1 MKKSI
6 IIIFVIA
13 QYFVGLK
20 AKADEGMWLPL
31 LVERL
36 NYVDMQKM
44 GCQLTAEEI
53 YSINNTSLKDAIVV
67 LNNGQCSGFMVS
79 DQGLFFTNHHC
90 ARSYIQSHTTLEKD
104 YLLNGFWA
112 KEKYD
117 ELRNDK
123 LTASFL
129 IRMEDVT
136 NKILPY
142 VNESMTE
149 EKRIAII
156 DSISI
161 AIVKSATIGTSYTAK
176 VLPFF
181 QGNEYYLIVNEIF
194 KDVRL
199 VGTPPDAIGEFGTQS
214 DNWKWPR
221 HVSDFTLLRI
231 YTGPDG
237 KPADYSKKNIPLKSK
252 KYLPLSTKG
261 VKKGD
266 FTMSLGYPFK
276 TDRFI
281 TSYGVKVATDNFN
294 PYFVDIRKNLL
305 ATMKKEMDADPEI
318 NIKYTAKY
326 YTIDN
331 YYKYYVAQSEQ
342 LQKFNIYSKK
352 VAIEEALKN
361 WINSDDSKQL
371 KYANLLTD
379 LEKGYKKIGELT
391 TPMVCYR
398 QAILNPIELFSYA
411 NTFNDLLKQLKATP
425 VDQEAVNKLTQSL
438 TYAAKIYFKSYNKE
452 TDKKICAEMLTLFAK
467 HVPSE
472 YYPEIWTTTIE
483 KKYKNNIS
491 SFVNDLYENS
501 IFANRDKVIEF
512 LTQPDYK
519 KLEKDIAYTSML
531 SFYDRYAK
539 ISDIYK
545 NETYDISKGNRLFTK
560 AILEMNN
567 DKVFYPNANGTMR
580 LTYGKVTD
588 YTSGLS
594 IKYPFYSTLDEMML
608 KEVNKP
614 NSDLII
620 PDRLKELYKNKDYG
634 KYASDSTLNLCFITD
649 NDIIGGMSGA
659 PVINGTGEIIGI
671 MFDINWEATSSDLFF
686 DEQYQRS
693 IAVDIRYVLFIIDK
707 YAEASNIMNELTY
720 TE

>member
-1 MKKSI
+1 MKKFLFILLMIWLSI
-6 IIIFVIA
+6 IGSKV
-13 QYFVGLK
+13 
-20 AKADEGMWLPL
+20 KADEGMWLPL
-31 LVERL
+31 FIERL

-44 GCQLTAEEI
+44 GCHLTPEEI
-53 YSINNTSLKDAIVV
+53 YSVNNASLKDAIVV

-79 DQGLFFTNHHC
+79 DQGLFLTNHHC
-90 ARSYIQSHTTLEKD
+90 ARSYIQNHTTLEKD

-112 KEKYD
+112 SEMYD

-142 VNESMTE
+142 LNENITE
-149 EKRIAII
+149 AKRITVI
-156 DSISI
+156 DSISLVLI
-161 AIVKSATIGTSYTAK
+161 KNATVGTSYTAK

-181 QGNEYYLIVNEIF
+181 EGNEYYLIVNEVF

-199 VGTPPDAIGEFGTQS
+199 VGAPPDAVGEFGNQS

-221 HVSDFTLLRI
+221 HVGDFTFFRI
-231 YTGPDG
+231 YSGPDG
-237 KPADYSKKNIPLKSK
+237 KPANYSKKNIPLKSK

-261 VKKGD
+261 IKKGD
-266 FTMSLGYPFK
+266 FTMSLGYPYK

-281 TSYGVKVATDNFN
+281 TSFGVKVSSEKLI
-294 PYFVDIRKNLL
+294 PYFLDIRKNLL

-342 LQKFNIYSKK
+342 LQKFNIYNKK

-361 WINSDDSKQL
+361 WINSDDSKKL
-371 KYANLLTD
+371 AYGTLLTD

-425 VDQEAVNKLTQSL
+425 IDQEAVNKLTQSL
-438 TYAAKIYFKSYNKE
+438 TYAAKIYFKSYNME
-452 TDKKICAEMLTLFAK
+452 TDKKICAEMLALFAK
-467 HVPSE
+467 HVPAE
-472 YYPEIWTTTIE
+472 YYPEIWATTIE

-512 LTQPDYK
+512 LTQPEYK

-560 AILEMNN
+560 AIMEMNK

-580 LTYGKVTD
+580 LTYGKITD
-588 YTSGLS
+588 YTPNLS
-594 IKYPFYSTLDEMML
+594 
-608 KEVNKP
+608 
-614 NSDLII
+614 
-620 PDRLKELYKNKDYG
+620 
-634 KYASDSTLNLCFITD
+634 
-649 NDIIGGMSGA
+649 
-659 PVINGTGEIIGI
+659 
-671 MFDINWEATSSDLFF
+671 
-686 DEQYQRS
+686 
-693 IAVDIRYVLFIIDK
+693 
-707 YAEASNIMNELTY
+707 
-720 TE
+720 